1 MKLNHIYSLV
11 AGAVLMLGSCTPD
24 DYDFGGAQ
32 YSGSDLVAPKA
43 YTVDI
48 KGNKVHLASKISGCT
63 PLWITPTGRSQSS
76 ELTVELPFA
85 GDYEVT
91 FGVDTRS
98 GAVYGEPY
106 KFTLEQNDFG
116 LLSDDKWFYLADKD
130 FYKGSALP
138 DAATLAT
145 GVSKKW
151 YPCDA
156 DYGLGCTGPVMYMSP
171 YDPDNDGAGFT
182 ADDEANL
189 VYKDITFGRD
199 NWAPNWDPGF
209 QSWLIPETDPYM
221 DSYMEFSM
229 DAKNGC
235 VVKVYRG
242 ESGTKGASTG
252 TNMTGKFNLAL
263 ADKAKPAIT
272 FSDSYALHNVGFDA
286 VCANYTQDIQIIEL
300 TPYYLSLVTRRT
312 NSEGNWYIVWN
323 FVSEEV
329 IRTAG
334 ACIPKEDAGLIDK
347 AEPKLPEFA
356 NLTTDLFTIE
366 ADGVTYVGNQM
377 TFTIDEETPYDWM
390 WWNGA
395 PGVAAWQSV
404 TGGAYTA
411 NWAPKAGDEIADFE
425 LVIAKASDGTYD
437 YTAGTVEGKV
447 TIADSKLTFDQEVTI
462 LTAANDFRT
471 VSVTG
476 REFTVLG
483 CEPGESLTIGVPS
496 SADDK
501 GNTDSYLVAKLKYKQ
516 ISGGQTGPT
525 VVPLNSNYGDEGIT
539 WIENGCVRLAF
550 HHYGEGGNGI
560 FKDAAGVKLK
570 KDQTIKVTFKLK
582 DGVITWSQTPKCALI
597 DNNIKSTWEP
607 GCFDLDDAVTVNTGG
622 ETTVTL
628 KNTTGATQKFTNT
641 CLDLS
646 IQFDGYGEGD
656 YTDMFESVS
665 CVIE

>member
-32 YSGSDLVAPKA
+32 YSSSDLVAPKA

-91 FGVDTRS
+91 FGADTRS

-138 DAATLAT
+138 DAETLAT

-209 QSWLIPETDPYM
+209 QSWLIPDTDPYM

-263 ADKAKPAIT
+263 ADKTKPTIT

-334 ACIPKEDAGLIDK
+334 ACIPKEDAELIDK

-377 TFTIDEETPYDWM
+377 TFTIDEDTPYDWM

-437 YTAGTVEGKV
+437 YTAGSVEGKV
-447 TIADSKLTFDQEVTI
+447 TIADGKLTFDQEVTI

-525 VVPLNSNYGDEGIT
+525 VVPLNGNYGDEGIT

-597 DNNIKSTWEP
+597 DNNIKSTWKP

>member
-32 YSGSDLVAPKA
+32 YSSSDLVAPKA

-91 FGVDTRS
+91 FGADTRS

-138 DAATLAT
+138 DAETLAT

-209 QSWLIPETDPYM
+209 QSWLIPDTDPYM

-263 ADKAKPAIT
+263 ADKTKPTIT

-334 ACIPKEDAGLIDK
+334 ACIPKEDAELIDK

-377 TFTIDEETPYDWM
+377 TFTIDEDTPYDWM

-437 YTAGTVEGKV
+437 YTAGSVEGKV
-447 TIADSKLTFDQEVTI
+447 TIADGKLTFDQEVTI

-525 VVPLNSNYGDEGIT
+525 VVPLNGNYGDEGIT